1 MVPAMERKGEI
12 SRLLAAH
19 REGDRMAFD
28 RLIPLVYDDLRR
40 IAHNRLVGH
49 RRGHLDT
56 TGVVHEAYL
65 KLAGQAEG
73 SWESRAHFFAVAA
86 RAMRHVVVDFARRR
100 RAGKRGGAPAHVSLD
115 ETTIAVGAE
124 ADRLLLLDESLHELS
139 ALGERMTRVVEC
151 RFFAGLTEEET
162 AEALGVSLRT
172 VQREWA
178 KARAWLTSRVGP

>member
-1 MVPAMERKGEI
+1 MERKGEI

-19 REGDRMAFD
+19 REGDRKAFD
-28 RLIPLVYDDLRR
+28 RLVPLVYDDLRR

-65 KLAGQAEG
+65 KLAGQAEA
-73 SWESRAHFFAVAA
+73 SWQSRAHFFAAAA

-100 RAGKRGGAPAHVSLD
+100 RTDKRGGAQGYVPLD
-115 ETTIAVGAE
+115 EATIAVDAE
-124 ADRLLLLDESLHELS
+124 AERLLFLDEALVEL
-139 ALGERMTRVVEC
+139 AEIGERMTRVVEC

-162 AEALGVSLRT
+162 AEALGISLRT

-178 KARAWLTSRVGP
+178 KARAWLASRMGS